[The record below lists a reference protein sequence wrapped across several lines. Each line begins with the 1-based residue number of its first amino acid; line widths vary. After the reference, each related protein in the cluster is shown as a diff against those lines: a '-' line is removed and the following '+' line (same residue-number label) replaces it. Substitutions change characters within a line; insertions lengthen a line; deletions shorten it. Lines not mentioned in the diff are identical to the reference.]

1 MGEFFWIFFF
11 LLPLQYFD
19 KNKVGAT
26 SLAVQWLRLHTS
38 TAGGI
43 DSIPGKGT
51 KIAAWQKKN
60 NDK

>member
-1 MGEFFWIFFF
+1 MEDEII
-11 LLPLQYFD
+11 L
-19 KNKVGAT
+19 KIRA
-26 SLAVQWLRLHTS
+26 SLVTQWLRLHTS